1 MVLGIKAGYDGDS
14 LSYLDMMERS
24 KVTKVM
30 FQVGRDL
37 LCTDYFLLLFV
48 RFRLICGRLAAIAPR
63 STCFTKILPF
73 LRMSTENNTLKCDEF
88 DKEDEERR
96 HREKL
101 VMDEGR
107 YR

>member
-24 KVTKVM
+24 KVTKVV

-48 RFRLICGRLAAIAPR
+48 RFRLICGR
-63 STCFTKILPF
+63 
-73 LRMSTENNTLKCDEF
+73 
-88 DKEDEERR
+88 
-96 HREKL
+96 
-101 VMDEGR
+101 
-107 YR
+107 